1 MKIKLEFGGDME
13 KKISEALEVYK
24 RQLAQGDIQRAYMV
38 LMRYMGELRAN
49 FPEEYKI
56 GNISFGY
63 LDYTYFP
70 FSNEYLRSQK
80 LRFGIVLNHQ
90 EMQFELWLMGQNE
103 SLQKEYWNKL
113 KDSKWNEGVSERPQ
127 YSVLEVCLNDNIDF
141 ENKNAMTKR
150 IFEQALQYS
159 EEIQEHLKQI
169 N

>member
-1 MKIKLEFGGDME
+1 ME
-13 KKISEALEVYK
+13 KNISESIEIYQQ
-24 RQLAQGDIQRAYMV
+24 QLVQGDIQRAYMA

-49 FPEEYKI
+49 FPEKYKT

-90 EMQFELWLMGQNE
+90 KMQFELWLMGQNE

-113 KDSKWNEGVSERPQ
+113 KDSEWNKGISERPQ

-141 ENKNAMTKR
+141 ENKNAMTKH
-150 IFEQALQYS
+150 IFEQTLLNS
-159 EEIQEHLKQI
+159 EDIEEYLKQI